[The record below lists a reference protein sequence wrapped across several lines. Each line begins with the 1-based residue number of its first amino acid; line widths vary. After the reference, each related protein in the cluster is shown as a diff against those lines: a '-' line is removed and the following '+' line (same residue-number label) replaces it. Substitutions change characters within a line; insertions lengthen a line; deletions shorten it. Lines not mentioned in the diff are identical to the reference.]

1 MNSQKK
7 VFLIVASIICLLSL
21 FILVLSIINLA
32 QKQYITGS
40 FYTIQ
45 GLIIMLVISSLI
57 VITSIAFIV
66 FQIKRK

>member
-21 FILVLSIINLA
+21 FILESSIINLA

>member
-21 FILVLSIINLA
+21 FILVSSIINLA

-40 FYTIQ
+40 FYTLQ

-57 VITSIAFIV
+57 VIISIAFIV